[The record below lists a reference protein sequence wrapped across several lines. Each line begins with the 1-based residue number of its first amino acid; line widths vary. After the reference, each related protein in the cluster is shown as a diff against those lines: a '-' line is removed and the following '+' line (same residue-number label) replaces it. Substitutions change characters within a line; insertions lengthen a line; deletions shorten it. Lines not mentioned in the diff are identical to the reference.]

1 MISHRELR
9 MRLIAGAEAGDAV
22 MSTPVNWVHSSD
34 LQDPTPWLEPGQ
46 VLLTNGA
53 QFPAITTAG
62 QAKGRAL
69 AGAYVTRLHDSGVL
83 ALGFAAGIVT
93 DSVPAE
99 LIEACDEA
107 GLPLIEIDPTTPFI
121 AIIRFVADV
130 ISDDRRSRLEWSLE
144 AQRAVARAALRADGL
159 PAILLELSRRLGC
172 WVALYDSARNVLTVP
187 GLAPMPGEL
196 RADIDEAVHASLA
209 RGARGS
215 VRVADEGVGYTMQT
229 LGQTGHLL
237 GVLVVGTMT
246 PLDPA
251 ENDLVGSVI
260 GLASIALEQRRALDA
275 ARRRLRTGLFELLLS
290 GVVDVADRTATSL
303 WGPLPEEPV
312 HVSVVTGTVTGQ
324 SLFDE
329 LELAAAR
336 PEGGL
341 FFAERGDEILVVSR
355 EPKDLEAVLQRHGLG
370 FGCSAPVRWADLP
383 RGLTEARRSA
393 RSVSRERSFV
403 RFEHLAEQGLQGLLA
418 SSGGQLVARR
428 LLEPVLDLPDQER
441 DETLRTLRVWLWH
454 NGAWDPAARELG
466 VHRHTLRSRVR
477 VVDALLGVDLES
489 FAARAELW
497 SALQLL
503 E

>member
-1 MISHRELR
+1 ML
-9 MRLIAGAEAGDAV
+9 AGTGSDDAV
-22 MSTPVNWVHSSD
+22 MDVPVNWVHSSD

-53 QFPAITTAG
+53 QFAVNPAVASAPAAT
-62 QAKGRAL
+62 KSERDDFVVD
-69 AGAYVTRLHDSGVL
+69 YVRRLRETGVL
-83 ALGFAAGIVT
+83 ALGFATGVVT
-93 DSVPAE
+93 DVVPDD
-99 LIEACDEA
+99 LIAACDA
-107 GLPLIEIDPTTPFI
+107 ARLPLFEVDPAIPFI

-130 ISDDRRSRLEWSLE
+130 IADDRRSRLEWSLE

-172 WVALYDSARNVLTVP
+172 WVGLYDSARTALTVP
-187 GLAPMPGEL
+187 SLEPVPERLRGEVEAEVLAT
-196 RADIDEAVHASLA
+196 LA
-209 RGARGS
+209 RGARAS
-215 VRVADEGVGYTMQT
+215 VRVSDDGVGYTMQT
-229 LGQTGHLL
+229 LGQTSHLL
-237 GVLVVGTMT
+237 GVLVVGTTT
-246 PLDPA
+246 PFDPA

-303 WGPLPEEPV
+303 WGPLPDEPV
-312 HVSVVTGTVTGQ
+312 HVSVVAGTVSGQ

-336 PEGGL
+336 HEGGM
-341 FFAERGDEILVVSR
+341 FYAERGDEILVVSR
-355 EPKDLEAVLQRHGLG
+355 DPKELESVLRRHGLG
-370 FGCSAPVRWADLP
+370 AGCSAAVGWADLP

-393 RSVSRERSFV
+393 RSVSREQPFV

-418 SSGGQLVARR
+418 TSGGQLVAQR
-428 LLEPVLDLPDQER
+428 LLQPVLDLPEDER
-441 DETLRTLRVWLWH
+441 DMMLRTLRVWLWH

-477 VVDALLGVDLES
+477 VADATLSTDLES